1 MGLVAGAEQIES
13 EGTGA
18 ALTVS
23 VVIPTLDEERNIGWV
38 LERLPSGVDEVIIVD
53 GRSTD
58 GTVAAARAARPDV
71 RVVYEFR
78 PGKGAALR
86 AGFAAARSDV
96 IVMLDA
102 DGSMHPAELVRYVE
116 LIGQGYDLVKGSRFL
131 PGGGTAD
138 ISRLRAAGNLALL
151 GFANWRFYCEFTELC
166 YGFMALRRSAVPRL
180 RLTAD
185 GFEIETQIVASALRE
200 RLQVAEVPSFEA
212 ARRNGVSNL
221 RTFRDGSR
229 VLRELLRASRPQPV
243 VEVARDPVVALAVVH
258 PAPAGRRPAT
268 IEAATWEATP

>member
-1 MGLVAGAEQIES
+1 MEAVAAAGQLES
-13 EGTGA
+13 GGTGA
-18 ALTVS
+18 AAMVS
-23 VVIPTLDEERNIGWV
+23 VVIPTLDEQQNIAWV
-38 LERLPSGVDEVIIVD
+38 LDRLPSVVDEVIIVD

-58 GTVAAARAARPDV
+58 GTVEAAIAARSDV
-71 RVVYEFR
+71 RVVLEST

-86 AGFAAARSDV
+86 AGFKAARGDV

-102 DGSMHPAELVRYVE
+102 DGSMHPGELTRY
-116 LIGQGYDLVKGSRFL
+116 LDRIGAGYDLVKGSRFL

-138 ISRLRAAGNLALL
+138 ISRLRAVGNLALL
-151 GFANWRFYCEFTELC
+151 GFANRRFRCRFTELC
-166 YGFMALRRSAVPRL
+166 YGFMALRRSALPRL

-200 RLQVAEVPSFEA
+200 GLRIAEVPSFEA

-229 VLRELLRASRPQPV
+229 VLRELLR
-243 VEVARDPVVALAVVH
+243 VAREEPAVDVPAAVATLIAL
-258 PAPAGRRPAT
+258 PAPTAT
-268 IEAATWEATP
+268 GPTIIESAACQPTP